1 MKDAV
6 ARIEVFFAALGPSD
20 LTRLGDFYTPDA
32 YFKDPFNEVRGVAA
46 IQGIFHHMFDALD
59 TPRFVITSRM
69 VDGDQCFLVWE
80 FRFAFKSFR
89 KGVPQVVRGGETIL
103 PSVLN
108 TTGGNAIVDWVLLEL
123 RDSQAPSLILS
134 TRAALLQRDGDVVD
148 IDGVSAVTFSMP
160 AGSYDVAVRH
170 RNHLGVMT
178 QQAISLGTFPTSI
191 DLRTSATSLYSV
203 GSAAEKTLGSVQL
216 LWAGNTHIDA
226 ELKYTGQA
234 NDRDPILVRLSGS
247 APNNTYTG
255 YVQEDVNLDGVV
267 KYTGARNDRDPI
279 LVNIGGVLPTTQR
292 AEQLP

>member
-1 MKDAV
+1 
-6 ARIEVFFAALGPSD
+6 
-20 LTRLGDFYTPDA
+20 
-32 YFKDPFNEVRGVAA
+32 
-46 IQGIFHHMFDALD
+46 
-59 TPRFVITSRM
+59 
-69 VDGDQCFLVWE
+69 
-80 FRFAFKSFR
+80 
-89 KGVPQVVRGGETIL
+89 
-103 PSVLN
+103 
-108 TTGGNAIVDWVLLEL
+108 
-123 RDSQAPSLILS
+123 
-134 TRAALLQRDGDVVD
+134 
-148 IDGVSAVTFSMP
+148 MP

-279 LVNIGGVLPTTQR
+279 LVNIGGVLPTTQL